1 MSKVHDVLIIG
12 GGPAG
17 VIAGIGIAKE
27 GYDVVI
33 IDKKERGNIGKKNC
47 GDALDTKHTNILF
60 EELGIELPN
69 LNNGEVR
76 SEVSKITIASKSLD
90 TKLTASA
97 PAYQVDRLKYGQTL
111 LETAEKN
118 GVKIWDQCTVRGII
132 IENNSDLNV
141 VAINDL
147 GNYENLAYLL
157 KHDSVMG
164 ILDSDV
170 KVNGENL
177 LVGDRVIKLTSI
189 KDPAE
194 LPWSELNVDVVIE
207 STGIFR
213 DNESL
218 NKHISAGAK
227 KVLLTVPPKD
237 EIDATI
243 VLGVNDDDLKPDD
256 KIVSNASCTTN
267 CLAPIAKVLDD
278 NFGIKSGLM
287 TTVHAYTNDQ
297 ALAETTH
304 SDFRRGRSAT
314 QNIIPT
320 STGAAKAVGMVL
332 PELNGKLDGM
342 AMRVPVPDGSVVD
355 LVVELEK
362 SVSIDD
368 VNKAVKQAADN
379 ELKGILEYSEVP
391 LVSTDI
397 LNNPHSSIYDASSTQ
412 LLEGNHVKV
421 VCWYDNEW
429 GYSNRVVD
437 LIGNLLNNG

>member
-1 MSKVHDVLIIG
+1 MGNVAINGFGRIGRSILRII
-12 GGPAG
+12 
-17 VIAGIGIAKE
+17 V
-27 GYDVVI
+27 
-33 IDKKERGNIGKKNC
+33 
-47 GDALDTKHTNILF
+47 
-60 EELGIELPN
+60 
-69 LNNGEVR
+69 
-76 SEVSKITIASKSLD
+76 
-90 TKLTASA
+90 
-97 PAYQVDRLKYGQTL
+97 
-111 LETAEKN
+111 
-118 GVKIWDQCTVRGII
+118 
-132 IENNSDLNV
+132 ENDSDINV

-164 ILDSDV
+164 ILDR
-170 KVNGENL
+170 KVS
-177 LVGDRVIKLTSI
+177 VAGDKLIVDDRTIQLTSI

-194 LPWSELNVDVVIE
+194 LPWKEMDVDVVVE

-213 DNESL
+213 DSESL
-218 NKHISAGAK
+218 NKHLDAGAK

-237 EIDATI
+237 NIDATI
-243 VLGVNDDDLKPDD
+243 VLGVNDGDLKPED

-278 NFGIKSGLM
+278 NFGIISGLM

-362 SVSIDD
+362 KVSIDD
-368 VNKAVKQAADN
+368 INKAVKNAADN
-379 ELKGILEYSEVP
+379 ELNGILEYSEVP

-437 LIGNLLNNG
+437 LIGNLLDNG

>member
-1 MSKVHDVLIIG
+1 MGNVAINGFGRIGRSILRII
-12 GGPAG
+12 
-17 VIAGIGIAKE
+17 V
-27 GYDVVI
+27 
-33 IDKKERGNIGKKNC
+33 
-47 GDALDTKHTNILF
+47 
-60 EELGIELPN
+60 
-69 LNNGEVR
+69 
-76 SEVSKITIASKSLD
+76 
-90 TKLTASA
+90 
-97 PAYQVDRLKYGQTL
+97 
-111 LETAEKN
+111 
-118 GVKIWDQCTVRGII
+118 
-132 IENNSDLNV
+132 ENDSDINV

-164 ILDSDV
+164 ILDR
-170 KVNGENL
+170 KVS
-177 LVGDRVIKLTSI
+177 VAGDKLIVDDRTIQLTSI

-194 LPWSELNVDVVIE
+194 LPWKEMDVDVVVE

-213 DNESL
+213 DSESL
-218 NKHISAGAK
+218 NKHLDAGAK

-237 EIDATI
+237 DIDATI
-243 VLGVNDDDLKPDD
+243 VLGVNDGDLNPED

-278 NFGIKSGLM
+278 NFGIISGLM

-362 SVSIDD
+362 KVSIDD
-368 VNKAVKQAADN
+368 INKAVKNAADN
-379 ELKGILEYSEVP
+379 ELNGILEYSEVP

-437 LIGNLLNNG
+437 LIGNLLDNG

>member
-1 MSKVHDVLIIG
+1 MGNVAINGFGRIGRSILRII
-12 GGPAG
+12 
-17 VIAGIGIAKE
+17 VE
-27 GYDVVI
+27 
-33 IDKKERGNIGKKNC
+33 N
-47 GDALDTKHTNILF
+47 DTDI
-60 EELGIELPN
+60 
-69 LNNGEVR
+69 
-76 SEVSKITIASKSLD
+76 
-90 TKLTASA
+90 
-97 PAYQVDRLKYGQTL
+97 
-111 LETAEKN
+111 
-118 GVKIWDQCTVRGII
+118 
-132 IENNSDLNV
+132 NV

-164 ILDSDV
+164 ILDR
-170 KVNGENL
+170 KVS
-177 LVGDRVIKLTSI
+177 VAGDKLIVDDRTIQLTSI

-194 LPWSELNVDVVIE
+194 LPWKEMDVDVVVE

-213 DNESL
+213 DSESL
-218 NKHISAGAK
+218 NKHLDAGAK

-237 EIDATI
+237 DIDATI
-243 VLGVNDDDLKPDD
+243 VLGVNDGDLKPED

-278 NFGIKSGLM
+278 NFGIISGLM

-362 SVSIDD
+362 KVSIDD
-368 VNKAVKQAADN
+368 INKAVKNAADN
-379 ELKGILEYSEVP
+379 ELNGILEYSEVP

-437 LIGNLLNNG
+437 LIGNLLDNG

>member
-1 MSKVHDVLIIG
+1 MGNVAINGFGRIGRSILRII
-12 GGPAG
+12 
-17 VIAGIGIAKE
+17 V
-27 GYDVVI
+27 
-33 IDKKERGNIGKKNC
+33 
-47 GDALDTKHTNILF
+47 
-60 EELGIELPN
+60 
-69 LNNGEVR
+69 
-76 SEVSKITIASKSLD
+76 
-90 TKLTASA
+90 
-97 PAYQVDRLKYGQTL
+97 
-111 LETAEKN
+111 
-118 GVKIWDQCTVRGII
+118 
-132 IENNSDLNV
+132 ENDSDINV

-164 ILDSDV
+164 ILDRNVSV
-170 KVNGENL
+170 A
-177 LVGDRVIKLTSI
+177 GDKLIVDDRTIQLTSI

-194 LPWSELNVDVVIE
+194 LPWKEMDVDVVVE
-207 STGIFR
+207 STGIYR
-213 DNESL
+213 DSESL
-218 NKHISAGAK
+218 NKHLDAGAK

-237 EIDATI
+237 DIDATI
-243 VLGVNDDDLKPDD
+243 VLGVNDGDLKPED

-278 NFGIKSGLM
+278 NFGIISGLM

-332 PELNGKLDGM
+332 PKLNGKLDGM

-362 SVSIDD
+362 KVSIDD
-368 VNKAVKQAADN
+368 INKAVKNAADN
-379 ELKGILEYSEVP
+379 ELNGILEYSEVP

-429 GYSNRVVD
+429 GYSNRVID
-437 LIGNLLNNG
+437 LIGNLLDNG

>member
-1 MSKVHDVLIIG
+1 MGNVAINGFGRIGRSILRII
-12 GGPAG
+12 
-17 VIAGIGIAKE
+17 V
-27 GYDVVI
+27 
-33 IDKKERGNIGKKNC
+33 
-47 GDALDTKHTNILF
+47 
-60 EELGIELPN
+60 
-69 LNNGEVR
+69 
-76 SEVSKITIASKSLD
+76 
-90 TKLTASA
+90 
-97 PAYQVDRLKYGQTL
+97 
-111 LETAEKN
+111 
-118 GVKIWDQCTVRGII
+118 
-132 IENNSDLNV
+132 ENDSDINV

-164 ILDSDV
+164 ILDR
-170 KVNGENL
+170 KVS
-177 LVGDRVIKLTSI
+177 VAGDKLIVDDRTIQLTSI

-194 LPWSELNVDVVIE
+194 LPWKEMDVDVVVE

-213 DNESL
+213 DSESL
-218 NKHISAGAK
+218 NKHLDAGAK
-227 KVLLTVPPKD
+227 KVLLTVPPKYD
-237 EIDATI
+237 IDATI
-243 VLGVNDDDLKPDD
+243 VLGVNDGDLKPED

-278 NFGIKSGLM
+278 NFGIISGLM

-362 SVSIDD
+362 KVSIDD
-368 VNKAVKQAADN
+368 INKAVKNAADN
-379 ELKGILEYSEVP
+379 ELNGILEYSEVP

-437 LIGNLLNNG
+437 LIGNLLDNG

>member
-1 MSKVHDVLIIG
+1 MGNVAINGFGRIGRSILRII
-12 GGPAG
+12 
-17 VIAGIGIAKE
+17 V
-27 GYDVVI
+27 
-33 IDKKERGNIGKKNC
+33 
-47 GDALDTKHTNILF
+47 
-60 EELGIELPN
+60 
-69 LNNGEVR
+69 
-76 SEVSKITIASKSLD
+76 
-90 TKLTASA
+90 
-97 PAYQVDRLKYGQTL
+97 
-111 LETAEKN
+111 
-118 GVKIWDQCTVRGII
+118 
-132 IENNSDLNV
+132 ENDSDINV

-164 ILDSDV
+164 ILDRNVSV
-170 KVNGENL
+170 A
-177 LVGDRVIKLTSI
+177 GDKLIVDDRTIQLTSI

-194 LPWSELNVDVVIE
+194 LPWKEMDVDVVVE

-213 DNESL
+213 DSESL
-218 NKHISAGAK
+218 NKHLDAGAK

-237 EIDATI
+237 DIDATI
-243 VLGVNDDDLKPDD
+243 VLGVNDGDLKPED

-278 NFGIKSGLM
+278 NFGIISGLM

-362 SVSIDD
+362 KVSIDD
-368 VNKAVKQAADN
+368 INKAVKNAADN
-379 ELKGILEYSEVP
+379 ELNGILEYSEVP

-412 LLEGNHVKV
+412 LLEGNHIKV

-437 LIGNLLNNG
+437 LIGNLLDNG

>member
-1 MSKVHDVLIIG
+1 MGNVAINGFGRIGRSILRII
-12 GGPAG
+12 
-17 VIAGIGIAKE
+17 V
-27 GYDVVI
+27 
-33 IDKKERGNIGKKNC
+33 
-47 GDALDTKHTNILF
+47 
-60 EELGIELPN
+60 
-69 LNNGEVR
+69 
-76 SEVSKITIASKSLD
+76 
-90 TKLTASA
+90 
-97 PAYQVDRLKYGQTL
+97 
-111 LETAEKN
+111 
-118 GVKIWDQCTVRGII
+118 
-132 IENNSDLNV
+132 ENDSDINV

-164 ILDSDV
+164 ILDR
-170 KVNGENL
+170 KVS
-177 LVGDRVIKLTSI
+177 VAGDKLIVDDRTIQLTSI

-194 LPWSELNVDVVIE
+194 LPWKEMDVDVVVE

-213 DNESL
+213 DSESL
-218 NKHISAGAK
+218 NKHLDAGAK

-237 EIDATI
+237 DIDATI
-243 VLGVNDDDLKPDD
+243 VLGVNDGDLKPED

-278 NFGIKSGLM
+278 NFGIISGLM

-362 SVSIDD
+362 KVSIDD
-368 VNKAVKQAADN
+368 INKAVKNAADN

-412 LLEGNHVKV
+412 LLEGNHIKV

-437 LIGNLLNNG
+437 LIGNLLDNG

>member
-1 MSKVHDVLIIG
+1 
-12 GGPAG
+12 
-17 VIAGIGIAKE
+17 
-27 GYDVVI
+27 
-33 IDKKERGNIGKKNC
+33 
-47 GDALDTKHTNILF
+47 
-60 EELGIELPN
+60 
-69 LNNGEVR
+69 
-76 SEVSKITIASKSLD
+76 
-90 TKLTASA
+90 
-97 PAYQVDRLKYGQTL
+97 
-111 LETAEKN
+111 
-118 GVKIWDQCTVRGII
+118 
-132 IENNSDLNV
+132 
-141 VAINDL
+141 
-147 GNYENLAYLL
+147 
-157 KHDSVMG
+157 MG

-170 KVNGENL
+170 RVEGDKL
-177 LVGDRVIKLTSI
+177 LVDGRSIQLTSI

-194 LPWSELNVDVVIE
+194 LPWKELNVDVVVE

-213 DNESL
+213 DSESL
-218 NKHISAGAK
+218 NKHLSAGAK

-237 EIDATI
+237 DIDATI
-243 VLGVNDDDLKPDD
+243 VLGVNDEDLKPDD

-287 TTVHAYTNDQ
+287 TTIHAYTNDQ

-332 PELNGKLDGM
+332 PKLNGKLDGM

-362 SVSIDD
+362 KVTIDEI
-368 VNKAVKQAADN
+368 NKAVKNAADN
-379 ELKGILEYSEVP
+379 ELKGILEYSDIP

-437 LIGNLLNNG
+437 LIGNLLNNE

>member
-1 MSKVHDVLIIG
+1 MGNVAINGFGRIGRSILRII
-12 GGPAG
+12 
-17 VIAGIGIAKE
+17 V
-27 GYDVVI
+27 
-33 IDKKERGNIGKKNC
+33 
-47 GDALDTKHTNILF
+47 
-60 EELGIELPN
+60 
-69 LNNGEVR
+69 
-76 SEVSKITIASKSLD
+76 
-90 TKLTASA
+90 
-97 PAYQVDRLKYGQTL
+97 
-111 LETAEKN
+111 
-118 GVKIWDQCTVRGII
+118 
-132 IENNSDLNV
+132 ENDSDINV

-164 ILDSDV
+164 ILDR
-170 KVNGENL
+170 KVS
-177 LVGDRVIKLTSI
+177 VAGDKLIVDDRTIQLTSI

-194 LPWSELNVDVVIE
+194 LPWKEMDVDVVVE

-213 DNESL
+213 DSESL
-218 NKHISAGAK
+218 NKHLDAGAK

-237 EIDATI
+237 DIDATI
-243 VLGVNDDDLKPDD
+243 VLGVNDGDLKPED

-278 NFGIKSGLM
+278 NFGIISGLM

-362 SVSIDD
+362 KVSIDD
-368 VNKAVKQAADN
+368 INKAVKNAADN
-379 ELKGILEYSEVP
+379 ELNGILEYSEVP

-397 LNNPHSSIYDASSTQ
+397 LNNPHSSTYDASSTQ

-437 LIGNLLNNG
+437 LIGNLLDNG

>member
-1 MSKVHDVLIIG
+1 MGNVAINGFGRIGRSILRII
-12 GGPAG
+12 
-17 VIAGIGIAKE
+17 V
-27 GYDVVI
+27 
-33 IDKKERGNIGKKNC
+33 
-47 GDALDTKHTNILF
+47 
-60 EELGIELPN
+60 
-69 LNNGEVR
+69 
-76 SEVSKITIASKSLD
+76 
-90 TKLTASA
+90 
-97 PAYQVDRLKYGQTL
+97 
-111 LETAEKN
+111 
-118 GVKIWDQCTVRGII
+118 
-132 IENNSDLNV
+132 ENDSDINV

-164 ILDSDV
+164 ILDRNVSVAGNKLTID
-170 KVNGENL
+170 
-177 LVGDRVIKLTSI
+177 DRTIQLTSI

-194 LPWSELNVDVVIE
+194 LPWKEMDVDVVVE

-213 DNESL
+213 DSESL
-218 NKHISAGAK
+218 NKHLDAGAK

-237 EIDATI
+237 DIDATI
-243 VLGVNDDDLKPDD
+243 VLGVNDGDLKPED

-278 NFGIKSGLM
+278 NFGIISGLM

-362 SVSIDD
+362 KVSIDD
-368 VNKAVKQAADN
+368 INKAVKNAADN
-379 ELKGILEYSEVP
+379 ELNGILEYSEVP

-437 LIGNLLNNG
+437 LIGNLLDNG

>member
-1 MSKVHDVLIIG
+1 MGNVAINGFGRIGRSILRII
-12 GGPAG
+12 
-17 VIAGIGIAKE
+17 V
-27 GYDVVI
+27 
-33 IDKKERGNIGKKNC
+33 
-47 GDALDTKHTNILF
+47 
-60 EELGIELPN
+60 
-69 LNNGEVR
+69 
-76 SEVSKITIASKSLD
+76 
-90 TKLTASA
+90 
-97 PAYQVDRLKYGQTL
+97 
-111 LETAEKN
+111 
-118 GVKIWDQCTVRGII
+118 
-132 IENNSDLNV
+132 ENDSDINV

-164 ILDSDV
+164 ILDR
-170 KVNGENL
+170 KVS
-177 LVGDRVIKLTSI
+177 VAGDKLIVDDRTIQLTSI

-194 LPWSELNVDVVIE
+194 LPWKEMDVDVVVE

-213 DNESL
+213 DSESL
-218 NKHISAGAK
+218 NKHLNAGAE

-237 EIDATI
+237 DIDATI
-243 VLGVNDDDLKPDD
+243 VLGVNDGDLKPED

-278 NFGIKSGLM
+278 NFGIISGLM

-362 SVSIDD
+362 KVSIDD
-368 VNKAVKQAADN
+368 INKAVKNAADN
-379 ELKGILEYSEVP
+379 ELNGILEYSEVP

-437 LIGNLLNNG
+437 LIGNLLDNG

>member
-1 MSKVHDVLIIG
+1 MGNVAINGFGRIGRSILRII
-12 GGPAG
+12 
-17 VIAGIGIAKE
+17 V
-27 GYDVVI
+27 
-33 IDKKERGNIGKKNC
+33 
-47 GDALDTKHTNILF
+47 
-60 EELGIELPN
+60 
-69 LNNGEVR
+69 
-76 SEVSKITIASKSLD
+76 
-90 TKLTASA
+90 
-97 PAYQVDRLKYGQTL
+97 
-111 LETAEKN
+111 
-118 GVKIWDQCTVRGII
+118 
-132 IENNSDLNV
+132 ENDSDINV

-164 ILDSDV
+164 ILDR
-170 KVNGENL
+170 KVS
-177 LVGDRVIKLTSI
+177 VAGDKLIVDDRTIQLTSI

-194 LPWSELNVDVVIE
+194 LPWKEMDVDVVVE

-213 DNESL
+213 DSESL
-218 NKHISAGAK
+218 NKHLDAGAK

-237 EIDATI
+237 DIDATI
-243 VLGVNDDDLKPDD
+243 VLGVNDGDLKPED

-278 NFGIKSGLM
+278 NFGIISGLM
-287 TTVHAYTNDQ
+287 TTEHAYTNDQ

-362 SVSIDD
+362 KVSIDD
-368 VNKAVKQAADN
+368 INKAVKNAADN
-379 ELKGILEYSEVP
+379 ELNGILEYSEVP

-437 LIGNLLNNG
+437 LIGNLLDNG

>member
-1 MSKVHDVLIIG
+1 MGNVAINGFGRIGRSILRII
-12 GGPAG
+12 
-17 VIAGIGIAKE
+17 V
-27 GYDVVI
+27 
-33 IDKKERGNIGKKNC
+33 
-47 GDALDTKHTNILF
+47 
-60 EELGIELPN
+60 
-69 LNNGEVR
+69 
-76 SEVSKITIASKSLD
+76 
-90 TKLTASA
+90 
-97 PAYQVDRLKYGQTL
+97 
-111 LETAEKN
+111 
-118 GVKIWDQCTVRGII
+118 
-132 IENNSDLNV
+132 ENESDINV

-164 ILDSDV
+164 ILDR
-170 KVNGENL
+170 KVSV
-177 LVGDRVIKLTSI
+177 VGDKLIVDDRTIQLTSI

-194 LPWSELNVDVVIE
+194 LPWKEMDVDVVVE

-213 DNESL
+213 DSESL
-218 NKHISAGAK
+218 NKHLDAGAK

-237 EIDATI
+237 DIDATI
-243 VLGVNDDDLKPDD
+243 VLGVNDGDLKPED

-278 NFGIKSGLM
+278 NFGIISGLM

-362 SVSIDD
+362 KVSIDD
-368 VNKAVKQAADN
+368 INKAVENAADN
-379 ELKGILEYSEVP
+379 ELNGILEYSEVP

-437 LIGNLLNNG
+437 LIGNLLDNG

>member
-1 MSKVHDVLIIG
+1 MGNVAINGFGRIGRSILRII
-12 GGPAG
+12 
-17 VIAGIGIAKE
+17 V
-27 GYDVVI
+27 
-33 IDKKERGNIGKKNC
+33 
-47 GDALDTKHTNILF
+47 
-60 EELGIELPN
+60 
-69 LNNGEVR
+69 
-76 SEVSKITIASKSLD
+76 
-90 TKLTASA
+90 
-97 PAYQVDRLKYGQTL
+97 
-111 LETAEKN
+111 
-118 GVKIWDQCTVRGII
+118 
-132 IENNSDLNV
+132 ENDSDINV

-147 GNYENLAYLL
+147 GNYENLSYLL

-164 ILDSDV
+164 ILDRNVS
-170 KVNGENL
+170 VNGDKL
-177 LVGDRVIKLTSI
+177 IVDDRTIQLTSI

-194 LPWSELNVDVVIE
+194 LPWKEMDVDVVVE

-213 DNESL
+213 DSESL
-218 NKHISAGAK
+218 NKHLDAGAK

-237 EIDATI
+237 DIDATI
-243 VLGVNDDDLKPDD
+243 VLGVNDGDLKPED

-278 NFGIKSGLM
+278 NFGIISGLM

-362 SVSIDD
+362 KVSIDD
-368 VNKAVKQAADN
+368 INKAVKNAADN
-379 ELKGILEYSEVP
+379 ELNGILEYSEVP

>member
-1 MSKVHDVLIIG
+1 M
-12 GGPAG
+12 
-17 VIAGIGIAKE
+17 
-27 GYDVVI
+27 
-33 IDKKERGNIGKKNC
+33 GNIAINGF
-47 GDALDTKHTNILF
+47 GRIGRSIL
-60 EELGIELPN
+60 
-69 LNNGEVR
+69 R
-76 SEVSKITIASKSLD
+76 
-90 TKLTASA
+90 
-97 PAYQVDRLKYGQTL
+97 
-111 LETAEKN
+111 
-118 GVKIWDQCTVRGII
+118 II
-132 IENNSDLNV
+132 VENNSDINV
-141 VAINDL
+141 VGINDL

-164 ILDSDV
+164 ILDANVRIDGD
-170 KVNGENL
+170 KL
-177 LVGDRVIKLTSI
+177 LVDERVIQLTSI
-189 KDPAE
+189 KDPSE
-194 LPWSELNVDVVIE
+194 LPWKDMNVDVVVE

-213 DNESL
+213 DNIAL
-218 NKHISAGAK
+218 NKHLDAGAK

-237 EIDATI
+237 EIDSTI
-243 VLGVNDDDLKPDD
+243 VLGVNDDDLKPED

-278 NFGIKSGLM
+278 NFGIISGLM

-362 SVSIDD
+362 KVSIDD
-368 VNKAVKQAADN
+368 INKAVKNAADN
-379 ELKGILEYSEVP
+379 ELNGILEYSDVP

-437 LIGNLLNNG
+437 LIGNLLKNV

>member
-1 MSKVHDVLIIG
+1 MGNVAINGFGRIGRSILRII
-12 GGPAG
+12 
-17 VIAGIGIAKE
+17 V
-27 GYDVVI
+27 
-33 IDKKERGNIGKKNC
+33 
-47 GDALDTKHTNILF
+47 
-60 EELGIELPN
+60 
-69 LNNGEVR
+69 
-76 SEVSKITIASKSLD
+76 
-90 TKLTASA
+90 
-97 PAYQVDRLKYGQTL
+97 
-111 LETAEKN
+111 
-118 GVKIWDQCTVRGII
+118 
-132 IENNSDLNV
+132 ENDSDINV

-164 ILDSDV
+164 ILDR
-170 KVNGENL
+170 KVS
-177 LVGDRVIKLTSI
+177 VAGDKLIVDDRTIQLTSI

-194 LPWSELNVDVVIE
+194 LPWKEMDVDVVVE

-213 DNESL
+213 DSESL
-218 NKHISAGAK
+218 NKHLDAGAK

-237 EIDATI
+237 DIDATI
-243 VLGVNDDDLKPDD
+243 VLGVNDGDLKPED

-278 NFGIKSGLM
+278 NFGIISGLM

-362 SVSIDD
+362 KVSIDD
-368 VNKAVKQAADN
+368 INKAVKNAADN
-379 ELKGILEYSEVP
+379 ELIGILEYSEVP

-437 LIGNLLNNG
+437 LIGNLLDNG

>member
-1 MSKVHDVLIIG
+1 MGNVAINGFGRIGRSILRII
-12 GGPAG
+12 
-17 VIAGIGIAKE
+17 V
-27 GYDVVI
+27 
-33 IDKKERGNIGKKNC
+33 
-47 GDALDTKHTNILF
+47 
-60 EELGIELPN
+60 
-69 LNNGEVR
+69 
-76 SEVSKITIASKSLD
+76 
-90 TKLTASA
+90 
-97 PAYQVDRLKYGQTL
+97 
-111 LETAEKN
+111 
-118 GVKIWDQCTVRGII
+118 
-132 IENNSDLNV
+132 ENDSDINV

-164 ILDSDV
+164 ILDKNVSV
-170 KVNGENL
+170 A
-177 LVGDRVIKLTSI
+177 GDKLIVDDRTIQLTSI

-194 LPWSELNVDVVIE
+194 LPWKEMDVDVVVE

-213 DNESL
+213 DSESL
-218 NKHISAGAK
+218 NKHLDAGAK

-237 EIDATI
+237 DIDATI
-243 VLGVNDDDLKPDD
+243 VLGVNDGDLKPED

-278 NFGIKSGLM
+278 NFGIISGLM

-362 SVSIDD
+362 KVSIDD
-368 VNKAVKQAADN
+368 INKAVKYAADN
-379 ELKGILEYSEVP
+379 ELNGILEYSEVP

-437 LIGNLLNNG
+437 LIGNLLDNG

>member
-1 MSKVHDVLIIG
+1 M
-12 GGPAG
+12 
-17 VIAGIGIAKE
+17 
-27 GYDVVI
+27 
-33 IDKKERGNIGKKNC
+33 
-47 GDALDTKHTNILF
+47 
-60 EELGIELPN
+60 
-69 LNNGEVR
+69 
-76 SEVSKITIASKSLD
+76 
-90 TKLTASA
+90 
-97 PAYQVDRLKYGQTL
+97 
-111 LETAEKN
+111 
-118 GVKIWDQCTVRGII
+118 
-132 IENNSDLNV
+132 
-141 VAINDL
+141 AINDL

-164 ILDSDV
+164 ILDRNVSV
-170 KVNGENL
+170 A
-177 LVGDRVIKLTSI
+177 GDKLIVDDRTIQLTSI

-194 LPWSELNVDVVIE
+194 LPWKEMDVDVVVE

-213 DNESL
+213 DSESL
-218 NKHISAGAK
+218 NKHLDAGAK

-237 EIDATI
+237 DIDATI
-243 VLGVNDDDLKPDD
+243 VLGVNDGDLKPED

-278 NFGIKSGLM
+278 NFGIISGLM

-362 SVSIDD
+362 KVSIDD
-368 VNKAVKQAADN
+368 INKAVKNAADN
-379 ELKGILEYSEVP
+379 ELNGILEYSEVP

-437 LIGNLLNNG
+437 LIGNLLDNG

>member
-1 MSKVHDVLIIG
+1 MGNVAINGFGRIGRSILRII
-12 GGPAG
+12 
-17 VIAGIGIAKE
+17 V
-27 GYDVVI
+27 
-33 IDKKERGNIGKKNC
+33 
-47 GDALDTKHTNILF
+47 
-60 EELGIELPN
+60 
-69 LNNGEVR
+69 
-76 SEVSKITIASKSLD
+76 
-90 TKLTASA
+90 
-97 PAYQVDRLKYGQTL
+97 
-111 LETAEKN
+111 
-118 GVKIWDQCTVRGII
+118 
-132 IENNSDLNV
+132 ENDSDINV

-164 ILDSDV
+164 ILDR
-170 KVNGENL
+170 KVS
-177 LVGDRVIKLTSI
+177 VAGDKLIVDDRTIQLTSI

-194 LPWSELNVDVVIE
+194 LPWKEMDVDVVVE

-213 DNESL
+213 DSESL
-218 NKHISAGAK
+218 NKHLDSGAK

-237 EIDATI
+237 DIDATI
-243 VLGVNDDDLKPDD
+243 VLGVNDGDLKPED

-278 NFGIKSGLM
+278 NFGIISGLM

-362 SVSIDD
+362 KVSIDD
-368 VNKAVKQAADN
+368 INKAVKNAADN
-379 ELKGILEYSEVP
+379 ELNGILEYSEVP

-437 LIGNLLNNG
+437 LIGNLLDNG

>member
-1 MSKVHDVLIIG
+1 MGNVAINGFGRIGRSILRII
-12 GGPAG
+12 
-17 VIAGIGIAKE
+17 V
-27 GYDVVI
+27 
-33 IDKKERGNIGKKNC
+33 
-47 GDALDTKHTNILF
+47 
-60 EELGIELPN
+60 
-69 LNNGEVR
+69 
-76 SEVSKITIASKSLD
+76 
-90 TKLTASA
+90 
-97 PAYQVDRLKYGQTL
+97 
-111 LETAEKN
+111 
-118 GVKIWDQCTVRGII
+118 
-132 IENNSDLNV
+132 ENDSDINV

-164 ILDSDV
+164 ILDR
-170 KVNGENL
+170 KVS
-177 LVGDRVIKLTSI
+177 VAGDKLIVDDRTIQLTSI

-194 LPWSELNVDVVIE
+194 LPWKEMDVDVVVE

-213 DNESL
+213 DSESL
-218 NKHISAGAK
+218 NKHLDAGAK

-237 EIDATI
+237 DIDATI
-243 VLGVNDDDLKPDD
+243 VLGVNDGDLKPED

-278 NFGIKSGLM
+278 NFGIISGWM

-362 SVSIDD
+362 KVSIDD
-368 VNKAVKQAADN
+368 INKAVKNAADN
-379 ELKGILEYSEVP
+379 ELNGILEYSEVP

-437 LIGNLLNNG
+437 LIGNLLDNG

>member
-1 MSKVHDVLIIG
+1 M
-12 GGPAG
+12 
-17 VIAGIGIAKE
+17 
-27 GYDVVI
+27 
-33 IDKKERGNIGKKNC
+33 GNIAINGF
-47 GDALDTKHTNILF
+47 GRIGRSIL
-60 EELGIELPN
+60 
-69 LNNGEVR
+69 R
-76 SEVSKITIASKSLD
+76 
-90 TKLTASA
+90 
-97 PAYQVDRLKYGQTL
+97 
-111 LETAEKN
+111 
-118 GVKIWDQCTVRGII
+118 II
-132 IENNSDLNV
+132 VENNSDINV
-141 VAINDL
+141 VGINDL

-164 ILDSDV
+164 ILDANVRIDGD
-170 KVNGENL
+170 KL
-177 LVGDRVIKLTSI
+177 LVDERVIQLTSI
-189 KDPAE
+189 KDPSE
-194 LPWSELNVDVVIE
+194 LPWKDMNIDVVVE

-213 DNESL
+213 DNISL
-218 NKHISAGAK
+218 NKHLDAGAK

-237 EIDATI
+237 EIDSTI
-243 VLGVNDDDLKPDD
+243 VLGVNDDDLKPED

-278 NFGIKSGLM
+278 NFGIISGLM

-362 SVSIDD
+362 KVSIDD
-368 VNKAVKQAADN
+368 INKAVKNAADN
-379 ELKGILEYSEVP
+379 ELNGILEYSDVP

-437 LIGNLLNNG
+437 LIGNLLDNG

>member
-1 MSKVHDVLIIG
+1 M
-12 GGPAG
+12 
-17 VIAGIGIAKE
+17 
-27 GYDVVI
+27 
-33 IDKKERGNIGKKNC
+33 GNIAINGF
-47 GDALDTKHTNILF
+47 GRIGRSILRILV
-60 EELGIELPN
+60 EN
-69 LNNGEVR
+69 
-76 SEVSKITIASKSLD
+76 KSD
-90 TKLTASA
+90 
-97 PAYQVDRLKYGQTL
+97 
-111 LETAEKN
+111 
-118 GVKIWDQCTVRGII
+118 I
-132 IENNSDLNV
+132 NV

-170 KVNGENL
+170 RVDGDKL
-177 LVGDRVIKLTSI
+177 LVDDRTIKLMSI
-189 KDPAE
+189 KDPAA
-194 LPWSELNVDVVIE
+194 LPWKELNVDVVIE

-218 NKHISAGAK
+218 NKHLSAGAK

-237 EIDATI
+237 DIDATI
-243 VLGVNDDDLKPDD
+243 VLGVNDEDLKPQD
-256 KIVSNASCTTN
+256 KIISNASCTTN

-332 PELNGKLDGM
+332 PKLDGKLDGM
-342 AMRVPVPDGSVVD
+342 AMRVPVPNGSVID

-362 SVSIDD
+362 NVSIDE
-368 VNKAVKQAADN
+368 VNKAIKKAADT
-379 ELKGILEYSEVP
+379 ELKGILEYSDIP

-412 LLEGNHVKV
+412 VLDSNHIKV

>member
-1 MSKVHDVLIIG
+1 MGNVAINGFGRIGRSILRII
-12 GGPAG
+12 
-17 VIAGIGIAKE
+17 V
-27 GYDVVI
+27 
-33 IDKKERGNIGKKNC
+33 
-47 GDALDTKHTNILF
+47 
-60 EELGIELPN
+60 
-69 LNNGEVR
+69 
-76 SEVSKITIASKSLD
+76 
-90 TKLTASA
+90 
-97 PAYQVDRLKYGQTL
+97 
-111 LETAEKN
+111 
-118 GVKIWDQCTVRGII
+118 
-132 IENNSDLNV
+132 ENNSDINV

-164 ILDSDV
+164 ILDRNVSV
-170 KVNGENL
+170 A
-177 LVGDRVIKLTSI
+177 GDKLIVDDRNIQLTSI

-194 LPWSELNVDVVIE
+194 LPWKEMDVDVVVE

-213 DNESL
+213 DSESL
-218 NKHISAGAK
+218 NKHLDAGAK

-237 EIDATI
+237 DIDATI
-243 VLGVNDDDLKPDD
+243 VLGVNDGDLKPED

-278 NFGIKSGLM
+278 NFGIISGLM

-362 SVSIDD
+362 KVSIDD
-368 VNKAVKQAADN
+368 INKAVKNAADN
-379 ELKGILEYSEVP
+379 ELNGILEYSEVP

-437 LIGNLLNNG
+437 LIGNLLDNG